1 LQLAMRKKIYT
12 LFLLSVLAIQM
23 LPIQQM
29 GCLLFGNQFTEEIAH
44 ADIEK
49 DCFKKVAFK
58 SDYLY
63 TPDFSLGAAFVEFN
77 RQHPHLSIAIPANHT
92 GDIHVPPPN
101 C

>member
-1 LQLAMRKKIYT
+1 MRKKIYT
-12 LFLLSVLAIQM
+12 IFLLTVLAIQI

-29 GCLLFGNQFTEEIAH
+29 GSMLFSNQFTEEIPH
-44 ADIEK
+44 GGIDFDK
-49 DCFKKVAFK
+49 DCCKKVTLK

-63 TPDFSLGAAFVEFN
+63 TPTFTIGSAFIN
-77 RQHPHLSIAIPANHT
+77 YAMKHPELTITIPANHT